1 MSLFKKRTMLA
12 QVQHAETIV
21 GVGVNLSGRIDAKH
35 DIQVNGTFTGEIVAE
50 RDAIIGDRGEVNGPI
65 SAKNITVAGVVNG
78 DVNVVNELDIL
89 PSGKIFGNISAKI
102 LSIKP
107 GGILNGKC
115 VMHAETKDQKIV
127 KPTYET

>member
-1 MSLFKKRTMLA
+1 MPFFKKRTMLS

-21 GVGVNLSGRIDAKH
+21 GVGVNLSGRIDAKQ

-65 SAKNITVAGVVNG
+65 SAKNITVAGTVNG
-78 DVNVVNELDIL
+78 DINVVNELDLL
-89 PSGKIFGNISAKI
+89 PSGKIFGNISAKV